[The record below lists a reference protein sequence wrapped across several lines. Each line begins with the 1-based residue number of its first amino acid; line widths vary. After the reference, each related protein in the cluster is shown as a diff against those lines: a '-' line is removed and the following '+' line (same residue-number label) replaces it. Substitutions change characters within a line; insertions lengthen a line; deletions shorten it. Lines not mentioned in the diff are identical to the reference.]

1 MWITYAQISQMFFG
15 VTITAIAYCYKSF
28 DVDNS
33 CAVDPGNNMAAVVM
47 YGSYLA
53 LFLQFFFRRY
63 FATKVQK
70 KKVV

>member
-15 VTITAIAYCYKSF
+15 VTITAIAFYYKSF
-28 DVDNS
+28 DVDDT
-33 CAVDPGNNMAAVVM
+33 CEIKHGNNMAAVVM

-63 FATKVQK
+63 FKTKVQK